1 MSIVH
6 RVSCEGFKKNDLH
19 NDDGDDLALVAEKGS
34 CEDRSEKGPKT
45 KEEVHCVPEILFMT
59 LNFFR

>member
-6 RVSCEGFKKNDLH
+6 RVSCEGLKKNDLH
-19 NDDGDDLALVAEKGS
+19 KVDGDDLALVAEKGS
-34 CEDRSEKGPKT
+34 CEDRGKKGPET

-59 LNFFR
+59 LN